1 MYLSPLLSFYLAR
14 QFFVQFLMFMG
25 GLLSVIFIFDAV
37 ELIRRLGKY
46 NNLSIDILLPM
57 TLLKLPGLGL
67 QILPFAILFSSV
79 FCLWRLTRSY
89 ELVSIR
95 AAGVSAWQFL
105 FAPMGV
111 ALAIGLFSIMLL
123 NPIAAVMT
131 ERYEEMES
139 RYISFTPETTIN
151 LSSNGLWLRQAMPEG
166 MAIIHA
172 VNIKTPEWILSPA
185 TAFFFDAKQDMT
197 YRIDAEQMTLG
208 DKVWIFKDAS
218 SYNITDNHTEYFDTL
233 SMPTTLTRHEIE
245 SRFDSP
251 GTISFW
257 QLPTYARVMA
267 ATGFSAS
274 ALWSH
279 YYSLLSQPLL
289 NVALVLLAAATALRS
304 PRYLKGWWIVISTML
319 TAFLV
324 FFLGDLL
331 EALGI
336 SERLPLLLSSF
347 APSLISLLAGVSF
360 LLYREDG

>member
-1 MYLSPLLSFYLAR
+1 MYVSPILSLYIAR
-14 QFFVQFLMFMG
+14 QFFVQFLMFIG
-25 GLLSVIFIFDAV
+25 GLLSVILVFDAI

-46 NNLSIDILLPM
+46 NNLSFDVLIPM
-57 TLLKLPGLGL
+57 TLLKLPGMGL
-67 QILPFAILFSSV
+67 QILPFAILFSCV

-95 AAGVSAWQFL
+95 SAGISAWQFL
-105 FAPMGV
+105 LAPVCVSMG
-111 ALAIGLFSIMLL
+111 IGLFSVMLL
-123 NPIAAVMT
+123 NPVAAVMT
-131 ERYEEMES
+131 ARYEDMEA

-151 LSSNGLWLRQAMPEG
+151 LSSNGLWLRQTMPDG

-172 VNIKTPEWILSPA
+172 TNIKTPEWVLSPA
-185 TAFFFDAKQDMT
+185 TAFFFDNKREMNF
-197 YRIDAEQMTLG
+197 RIDAAQMTLG
-208 DKVWIFKDAS
+208 DKVWMFKDAS
-218 SYNITDNHTEYFDTL
+218 SYNITENHTEYYETL
-233 SMPTTLTRHEIE
+233 TMPTTLTRREIE

-251 GTISFW
+251 NTISFW
-257 QLPTYARVMA
+257 QLPSYARVMA

-279 YYSLLSQPLL
+279 YYSLLSEPIL
-289 NVALVLLAAATALRS
+289 NIALVLLAAAIALRS
-304 PRYLKGWWIVISTML
+304 PRYLKGWWIVIGTMM

-336 SERLPLLLSSF
+336 SERLPLMLSSF
-347 APSLISLLAGVSF
+347 APSLISLLAGISF